1 MEEKDK
7 NLVQETSENATLTE
21 QMEEEREFLSDK
33 AKIMSPGRLVAKRF
47 FRSKLSVIGLVI
59 LIALY
64 VLSFVG
70 PWFTGYHYSE
80 IDQNPGNIKYTMEYV
95 EDGDYWQILE
105 DIPTQNLNDPP
116 SSRHW
121 LGTDGKGRDVLT
133 RTFWG
138 GRISMTLG
146 FVVILLEGLIGIVL
160 GGIAGYFG
168 KWVDQLIMRI
178 VDIFM
183 CVPTFPI
190 MLIAGTLLDAY
201 EINGMSRIYWL
212 MLVLTIFGWAGISP
226 FVGGFP
232 YRLGGYCPFGA
243 RSDTHVERAGVHDC
257 GGGDGTVYVKKD
269 IQAPDSQRHAAAY
282 CFHDDGTGRNYHFGS
297 HAQLSGTRRSGALR
311 FLGNNDKRHQ
321 GYGKRGL
328 SDCISMD
335 SARNLYHTRCAGLQL
350 CRRRLARR
358 F

>member
-7 NLVQETSENATLTE
+7 NLVQETSENATLNE

-47 FRSKLSVIGLVI
+47 FRSRLSVVGLVI

-80 IDQNPGNIKYTMEYV
+80 IDQNPGNIKYSFNYV
-95 EDGDYWQILE
+95 SDGDYYLILE
-105 DIPTQNLNDPP
+105 DIPTQNINDPP

-212 MLVLTIFGWAGISP
+212 MLVLTIFGWSGIARLVRGQILMLREQEYMIAAEATGLSTSRKIFKHLIP
-226 FVGGFP
+226 NVMPQLIVSMTMGLGGIIISEATLSYLGLGVQEPYASWGTMINAIKDMESEVYQIAYQWIPPGICIILAVLGFNFVG
-232 YRLGGYCPFGA
+232 
-243 RSDTHVERAGVHDC
+243 
-257 GGGDGTVYVKKD
+257 DG
-269 IQAPDSQRHAAAY
+269 
-282 CFHDDGTGRNYHFGS
+282 
-297 HAQLSGTRRSGALR
+297 LR
-311 FLGNNDKRHQ
+311 DAFDPKMKR
-321 GYGKRGL
+321 
-328 SDCISMD
+328 
-335 SARNLYHTRCAGLQL
+335 
-350 CRRRLARR
+350 
-358 F
+358 

>member
-1 MEEKDK
+1 
-7 NLVQETSENATLTE
+7 
-21 QMEEEREFLSDK
+21 MEEEREFLSDK

-212 MLVLTIFGWAGISP
+212 MLVLTIFGWSGIA
-226 FVGGFP
+226 
-232 YRLGGYCPFGA
+232 RL
-243 RSDTHVERAGVHDC
+243 V
-257 GGGDGTVYVKKD
+257 
-269 IQAPDSQRHAAAY
+269 
-282 CFHDDGTGRNYHFGS
+282 
-297 HAQLSGTRRSGALR
+297 
-311 FLGNNDKRHQ
+311 
-321 GYGKRGL
+321 RGQIL
-328 SDCISMD
+328 M
-335 SARNLYHTRCAGLQL
+335 
-350 CRRRLARR
+350 
-358 F
+358 